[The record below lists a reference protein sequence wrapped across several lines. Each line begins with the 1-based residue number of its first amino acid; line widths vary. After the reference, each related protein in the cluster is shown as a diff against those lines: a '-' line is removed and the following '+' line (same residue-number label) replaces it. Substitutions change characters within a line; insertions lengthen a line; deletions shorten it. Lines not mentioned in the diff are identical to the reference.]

1 MSEDNKRL
9 PMVNLDHMDPI
20 ARPSVPEQVAGK
32 LLELVRTGNLKPG
45 DRLPPERKLAQVLRV
60 SRPSL
65 REALRALQILGVL
78 RVQHGGGIYVS
89 ALEPG
94 DFLAPLAK
102 LMALDARNADTLHE
116 ARSVI
121 EGEVAALA
129 ATRITDEELDRLRAI
144 LATQK
149 QFADDPISFR
159 VSDAEFH
166 QIIIGACRNPFL
178 AQMAMSY
185 YSYGMEYR
193 RIASETA
200 GVLPRSLSDHEGI
213 IKALSSRNPERAR
226 AAMTQHTSSIHQTT
240 KAAMGKSAPAHS
252 GPPSAL
258 VVAVKQP
265 HRKPKAT
272 RGRQ

>member
-1 MSEDNKRL
+1 MNEDNKRL

-129 ATRITDEELDRLRAI
+129 AARITDEELERLRAI
-144 LATQK
+144 MVLQK
-149 QFADDPISFR
+149 RLADDPISFR
-159 VSDAEFH
+159 MSDAEFH

-178 AQMAMSY
+178 GQMAMSY

-193 RIASETA
+193 RIASETP
-200 GVLPRSLSDHEGI
+200 GVISRSLIDHEGI
-213 IKALSSRNPERAR
+213 IKALASRNAERAR
-226 AAMTQHTSSIHQTT
+226 TAMIQHTSSIHQTT
-240 KAAMGKSAPAHS
+240 KVAMGTLQPQDESLAQPNLAPA
-252 GPPSAL
+252 PP
-258 VVAVKQP
+258 
-265 HRKPKAT
+265 RKSKVSRA
-272 RGRQ
+272 RK

>member
-129 ATRITDEELDRLRAI
+129 ATRITDEELERLRAI
-144 LATQK
+144 MVLQK
-149 QFADDPISFR
+149 RLADDPISFR

-193 RIASETA
+193 RIASETP
-200 GVLPRSLSDHEGI
+200 GVLSRSLIDHEGI
-213 IKALSSRNPERAR
+213 IKALASRNAERAR
-226 AAMTQHTSSIHQTT
+226 TAMIQHTSSIHQTT
-240 KAAMGKSAPAHS
+240 KAAMGSLQPGGESPAQPNLAPA
-252 GPPSAL
+252 PP
-258 VVAVKQP
+258 
-265 HRKPKAT
+265 RKSKV
-272 RGRQ
+272 GRARK